1 MEKNIKVGSLIKSR
15 FFTAI
20 VTGVVTY
27 DEYKNTDDG
36 WFGGGDA
43 ESYWLCAD
51 DDLMI
56 CLQTLHD
63 KRKYMPLAGAT
74 TWMPE
79 TEMRLHIDIERGKD
93 RWEVFGNS

>member
-1 MEKNIKVGSLIKSR
+1 MKKNIKVGSLIKSR

-27 DEYKNTDDG
+27 DEYVNTDHCWFEEGDG
-36 WFGGGDA
+36 D
-43 ESYWLCAD
+43 SYWVCAD

-63 KRKYMPLAGAT
+63 KRKYMPRDGAT
-74 TWMPE
+74 TWIPE
-79 TEMRLHIDIERGKD
+79 TEMRLHVDIERGKD
-93 RWEVFGNS
+93 RWEVFGDS